1 MDRSKT
7 LMRVENL
14 RMSFALR
21 QGTVTAVDEVSFRIP
36 RGRIVGLVGE
46 SGCGKSVTGRSLLRI
61 EGPACIESGKIL
73 FSPSGNGD
81 IQMHLLAP
89 DSEAIRSIRWKQ
101 ISMVFQEPMASLGPM
116 HTIGDQIQEA
126 VRLHLKTD
134 KKEAERLALEA
145 LASVGMPRAEQAFK
159 QYPHQMSGGMRQR
172 AMIAMALSCSP
183 ALLIADEPTTALD
196 ASTES
201 QILELLKERRKS
213 LDMSI
218 LYITHNMAVIAQIAE
233 EVLVMYLG
241 RIVESASVRGL
252 FAEPKHPYTRALMNS
267 IPRID
272 RNPAGRLEAIEGDV
286 PDPYSRPSGCA
297 FHPRCPQCISGVCD
311 RMIPEMT
318 RQGRESRV
326 ACHLYPESLK
336 IREG

>member
-1 MDRSKT
+1 MDSSRP
-7 LMRVENL
+7 LIQVENL

-21 QGTVTAVDEVSFRIP
+21 NGTVTAVDDVSFRIP

-61 EGPACIESGKIL
+61 EAPAAIESGEII

-81 IQMHLLAP
+81 VRLHLLSP

-126 VRLHLKTD
+126 VRLHLKAD
-134 KKEAERLALEA
+134 KKEAERLAIDA
-145 LASVGMPRAEQAFK
+145 LSSVGMPRPEQVFR

-172 AMIAMALSCSP
+172 AMIAMALSCTP
-183 ALLIADEPTTALD
+183 GLLIADEPTTALD

-201 QILELLKERRKS
+201 QILDLLKERRKN

-286 PDPYSRPSGCA
+286 PDPYTRPAGCA
-297 FHPRCPQCISGVCD
+297 FHPRCPQFIAGVCD
-311 RMIPEMT
+311 RMVPEMT

-336 IREG
+336 IEEG